1 MASTEFPVGH
11 PLAAELWSKKTFY
24 EALAQTHASQFMG
37 TDPGSLL
44 QVVTETQKEAGD
56 TVHVPLLVDLTG
68 DGVSE
73 GTSLEGNEEALTYY
87 RDSLSINELAHAVEL
102 KERID
107 KQRVPMR
114 LREDARLMLQQW
126 YANRIDTMFFN
137 QLAGISGETRAV
149 YNGFNT
155 PLDPSSS
162 SAGNTNA
169 QRIIYGAGAAGQS
182 HTTENSLSSGT
193 ADNFSLTCLDV
204 AVNVAKRTSPL
215 IRPVK
220 VGNQDYYVC
229 FIHPDQAR
237 SLRTTTSTGGWLDI
251 QKAAMM
257 GGEVNDNPIFTG
269 ALGVY
274 NNVVLHENR
283 RVPLAP
289 NTTRV
294 RRAIF
299 CGAQAGLMA
308 YGKGYSERGDWI
320 EEYFD
325 YQRRFGVS
333 WQTIFGMKKTRFNG
347 SDFGSLV
354 ISTTA
359 TAPV

>member
-24 EALAQTHASQFMG
+24 EALSQTHASQFMG
-37 TDPGSLL
+37 SDPGSLL
-44 QVVTETQKEAGD
+44 QVVTETQKDAGD

-87 RDSLSINELAHAVEL
+87 RDSLYINELAHAVEL

-114 LREDARLMLQQW
+114 LREDARMMLQQW

-137 QLAGISGETRAV
+137 QLAGVSTETRGV
-149 YNGFNT
+149 YNGFNS

-169 QRIIYGAGAAGQS
+169 QRIIYGGLGN
-182 HTTENSLSSGT
+182 HTTENSLSASGT
-193 ADNFSLTCLDV
+193 ADTFSLTSIDV
-204 AVNVAKRTSPL
+204 AVNLAKRTSPP
-215 IRPVK
+215 IRPIK

-257 GGEVNDNPIFTG
+257 GGEVNENPIFTG

-274 NNVVLHENR
+274 NNTVIHENR

-289 NTTRV
+289 GTTTV

-308 YGKGYSERGDWI
+308 YGKGYSERGDWV

-347 SDFGSLV
+347 SDFGSIV
-354 ISTTA
+354 ISTRA
-359 TAPV
+359 TSPV

>member
-1 MASTEFPVGH
+1 MASTEFPAGH
-11 PLAAELWSKKTFY
+11 PLAAELWSKKTFV
-24 EALAQTHASQFMG
+24 EALAQTHASKFMG
-37 TDPGSLL
+37 TDAGSLL
-44 QVVTETQKEAGD
+44 QVVTETQKDAGD
-56 TVHVPLLVDLTG
+56 TVHVPLLVDLIG

-73 GTSLEGNEEALTYY
+73 GVSLEGNEEALTYY
-87 RDSLSINELAHAVEL
+87 RDSLVINELAHAVEL

-114 LREDARLMLQQW
+114 LREDARQMLQQW
-126 YANRIDTMFFN
+126 WSNRIDTIFFN
-137 QLAGISGETRAV
+137 QLAGISTETRAV
-149 YNGFNT
+149 YNGFQT
-155 PLDPSSS
+155 PNAPSSS

-169 QRIIYGAGAAGQS
+169 QRIIYGVGT
-182 HTTENSLSSGT
+182 HTTENSLSASGT
-193 ADNFSLTCLDV
+193 AEAFSLTCIDL

-215 IRPVK
+215 VRPIK
-220 VGNQDYYVC
+220 VGSQEYYVC

-257 GGEVNDNPIFTG
+257 GGEVNDNPIFSG

-274 NNVVLHENR
+274 NNTVIHENR

-289 NTTRV
+289 GHTTV

-308 YGKGYSERGDWI
+308 YGKGYSERMDWI
-320 EEYFD
+320 EEAFD
-325 YQRRFGVS
+325 YERRFGVS
-333 WQTIFGMKKTRFNG
+333 VQSIFGMKKTRFNG
-347 SDFGSLV
+347 SDFGSIV
-354 ISTTA
+354 ISTRA
-359 TAPV
+359 TSPV